1 MYQRFPWLPRG
12 LIAACLWVF
21 SSGQAIALTGVHPTG
36 VNVNTHG
43 TTTVFLTFQGTE
55 GHTSSEAFWCGDIT
69 VPANTVTRFDPCV
82 PGTLYGSLPR
92 RLNLSQRSGTRGV
105 SNTTDIMTI
114 PASVARRAYQDA
126 TRGERSAFFYV
137 RRFTGSDGDR
147 YVAVTCR
154 LAGGGARVPLAL
166 TDVRIRF
173 QTEDGQRPIAQ
184 LARDEVPPS
193 ITARIQYNG
202 SGRLK
207 GRWEVMMPG
216 DPEPTPE
223 DLLTE
228 ATLPVE
234 RRGLQ
239 QRYTVIDRFDVFL
252 TPTGRVDLQGP
263 DPARI
268 PTHVDGPYKILLRVE
283 ATADKE
289 GDSVTLAGVARSG
302 GVAGFPMPVLRYFVS
317 PERQPLGT
325 VDAGRLRLLQPLPG
339 QATDSGQPVTF
350 AWMDA
355 PGAVVYELSVES
367 DDEPVLSA
375 ILRAGTEVYT
385 APPWLAEHASEPL
398 RWRVRALDASGR
410 QQAASEWRSLDLQ

>member
-1 MYQRFPWLPRG
+1 MRKLDARAVSSIMGMLLWLALP
-12 LIAACLWVF
+12 
-21 SSGQAIALTGVHPTG
+21 SGALALTGVHPTG

-55 GHTSSEAFWCGDIT
+55 GQVSTEAFWCGDIT
-69 VPANTVTRFDPCV
+69 VPANTVTDFNPCV
-82 PGTLYGSLPR
+82 PGTLYGFLPQ
-92 RLNLSQRSGTRGV
+92 RLNFSQPSGTQGV
-105 SNTTDIMTI
+105 SNTTDIMNI

-126 TRGERSAFFYV
+126 ARGERSAFFYV
-137 RRFTGSDGDR
+137 RRFTGAGGDQ

-154 LAGGGARVPLAL
+154 LTGGGARVPLAL
-166 TDVRIRF
+166 TDVRLRF
-173 QTEDGQRPIAQ
+173 VTGEGERPIAQ
-184 LARDEVPPS
+184 LARDAVPPP

-239 QRYTVIDRFDVFL
+239 QRYTVLDRFDVFL
-252 TPTGRVDLQGP
+252 TPTGRIDLPGP

-268 PTHVDGPYKILLRVE
+268 PTRVDGPYKILLRVE

-289 GDSVTLAGVARSG
+289 GDSVTLAGVATSG

-317 PERQPLGT
+317 PERQALGM
-325 VDAGRLRLLQPLPG
+325 VDEGRLRLLRPLPG
-339 QATDSGQPVTF
+339 QVAESGQPVTF
-350 AWMDA
+350 AWEDTA
-355 PGAVVYELSVES
+355 GAVVYELSVARE
-367 DDEPVLSA
+367 DETVLSA
-375 ILRAGTEVYT
+375 MLRAGTEVYT
-385 APPWLAEHASEPL
+385 APPWLADHAAVPL
-398 RWRVRALDASGR
+398 RWRVRALDAAGR
-410 QQAASEWRSLDLQ
+410 AQSSSEWRTLGFD